1 MEIQSNEHYDK
12 LFQKLLSK
20 FETKN
25 TDLKDVEFSLMDAT
39 FKACFEMILRENIT
53 PFDAM
58 IIMTKQNIELMN
70 QNIKLI
76 NMMPVSYTHTKS
88 H

>member
-1 MEIQSNEHYDK
+1 MGIQSNEHYDE

-25 TDLKDVEFSLMDAT
+25 TDLKDVKFSLMDAT
-39 FKACFEMILRENIT
+39 FKACFEMILREQIT

-58 IIMTKQNIELMN
+58 IIMTKQNIELME

-76 NMMPVSYTHTKS
+76 NMMPVSYTHTKI
-88 H
+88 